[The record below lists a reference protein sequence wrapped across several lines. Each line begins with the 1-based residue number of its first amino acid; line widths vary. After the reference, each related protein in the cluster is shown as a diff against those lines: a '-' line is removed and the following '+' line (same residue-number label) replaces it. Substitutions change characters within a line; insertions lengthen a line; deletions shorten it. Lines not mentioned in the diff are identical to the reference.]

1 MFFHLDD
8 EEGNNNLIGG
18 ERGMHV
24 DFLKPT
30 YLWIIGM
37 TCEIKSKFIQALTMK
52 KIPTLIDIRKKFL
65 KVYAWHKGKL
75 RSYKLYN

>member
-24 DFLKPT
+24 NFFEANIFVNHWND
-30 YLWIIGM
+30 M
-37 TCEIKSKFIQALTMK
+37 
-52 KIPTLIDIRKKFL
+52 
-65 KVYAWHKGKL
+65 
-75 RSYKLYN
+75 

>member
-24 DFLKPT
+24 NFK

-37 TCEIKSKFIQALTMK
+37 TCEIKSKSIQGLTMK

-65 KVYAWHKGKL
+65 MSMLGIKE
-75 RSYKLYN
+75 N